1 MSMTKMTAAS
11 TAAEIVA
18 RLNRRSG
25 SARNGPGPDG
35 ILASLLNRVSMV
47 SMLAQSQRGV
57 GGPSQVVPPVADGN
71 SSRRGKK
78 SARATILVVDDE
90 ALIRWSIAET
100 LADHGFDV
108 VEAGDAASAIRAV
121 AANGAAVDAV
131 LLDLRLPD
139 SDDLRALCAIHRV
152 SPRTPV
158 ILMTAFGTRELF
170 EEARRAGAAAI
181 IDKPFEMEMLAP
193 LVERALASRP
203 H

>member
-1 MSMTKMTAAS
+1 
-11 TAAEIVA
+11 
-18 RLNRRSG
+18 
-25 SARNGPGPDG
+25 
-35 ILASLLNRVSMV
+35 
-47 SMLAQSQRGV
+47 MLAQSQRGV
-57 GGPSQVVPPVADGN
+57 GGPHRAVPPDADGN
-71 SSRRGKK
+71 SSRCGKK

-108 VEAGDAASAIRAV
+108 VEAGDAASAVRAV
-121 AANGAAVDAV
+121 AADGAAVDAV

-139 SDDLRALCAIHRV
+139 SDDLRALCAIRRV
-152 SPRTPV
+152 SPHTPV

-170 EEARRAGAAAI
+170 QEARRAGAAAV
-181 IDKPFEMEMLAP
+181 IDKPFEMEMVAP